1 MTRTLVFASEVQVG
15 VNLCALK
22 FLLVRSRIR
31 PLGRALEIG
40 RQKRMP
46 AKYRPAFER
55 IMRAHGLGDH
65 ASDVWAETYTERLFE
80 VMGATSVDSLDV
92 SDFEG
97 PPLYM
102 T

>member
-1 MTRTLVFASEVQVG
+1 
-15 VNLCALK
+15 
-22 FLLVRSRIR
+22 
-31 PLGRALEIG
+31 
-40 RQKRMP
+40 
-46 AKYRPAFER
+46 
-55 IMRAHGLGDH
+55 MRAHGLGDH